1 MTMINKILG
10 LMTILL
16 LLSACSF
23 IAPATPSTSQLETLV
38 FQTLTAMPSP
48 LPPTNT
54 PVVVRPTN
62 TMLAPAPTVSLPTPT
77 VSLPTPTMVLP
88 TPTAVPTN
96 IPIPTSVS
104 YPTQVVQQP
113 PAVTVYS
120 PRYADQFI
128 YYYFYYINQR
138 NYPRTWSLL
147 TDSFKYTNN
156 TAAQGGYLGYANFWD
171 SVRRVDIFG
180 VTVTSLSGNYAV
192 VNVNMRYT
200 YQNGAVVSN
209 LQTYNLIYDPGR
221 GSWLFN
227 SFTAITTPS
236 PEPAIVQTPEQFI
249 YSYFSNINAGNYSLT
264 WTLLTDRFK
273 AIANNSSYTN
283 YTNFWSSVT
292 RVDVGSV
299 SLSSQNGGTAVVNVY
314 MVFNYSSGVVTPNNL
329 VFHLVYDWSRATWLF
344 DSPN

>member
-1 MTMINKILG
+1 MLNKILG
-10 LMTILL
+10 LLTVLL

-23 IAPATPSTSQLETLV
+23 VAPATPSTSQLETVV

-54 PVVVRPTN
+54 PVVVHPTS
-62 TMLAPAPTVSLPTPT
+62 TMLPPAPTVSLPTPT
-77 VSLPTPTMVLP
+77 MVPPTPTVSLPTPT
-88 TPTAVPTN
+88 N
-96 IPIPTSVS
+96 IPVPTSVP

-120 PRYADQFI
+120 PQYADQFI

-138 NYPRTWSLL
+138 NYPLTWSLL
-147 TDSFKYTNN
+147 TDSFKYANN

-180 VTVTSLSGNYAV
+180 VTVTSLSGNTAV
-192 VNVNMRYT
+192 VSVNIRYT
-200 YQNGAVVSN
+200 YQNGTVISN
-209 LQTYNLIYDPGR
+209 LQTYNLIYDSGR

-227 SFTAITTPS
+227 SFTPITTPS
-236 PEPAIVQTPEQFI
+236 PQPAIGQTPQQFI
-249 YSYFSNINAGNYSLT
+249 YDYFLNINTHNNYAST
-264 WTLLTDRFK
+264 WSLLTDRFK
-273 AIANNSSYTN
+273 AAENNSSYTD
-283 YTNFWSSVT
+283 YTNFWNTVS
-292 RVDVGSV
+292 RVDLDSV

-314 MVFNYSSGVVTPNNL
+314 MVFNYSNGVVTPNNL